1 MIANAAITIVSTSTT
16 DNYRHIKQEKNPRT
30 SSQEDS
36 SQERKGGKKKYQILA
51 LAEQVVGKQSRIGDF
66 LAPSKHLH
74 GKIPKQPH
82 THNPEQN
89 LP

>member
-1 MIANAAITIVSTSTT
+1 MIANAAITIVSTAQPITT
-16 DNYRHIKQEKNPRT
+16 AT
-30 SSQEDS
+30 SSR
-36 SQERKGGKKKYQILA
+36 RKTLEHQARKTAAKKGRGGGKYQILA
-51 LAEQVVGKQSRIGDF
+51 LAKQVVGKQSRIGDF

>member
-1 MIANAAITIVSTSTT
+1 MVPHSSFLMVP
-16 DNYRHIKQEKNPRT
+16 PR
-30 SSQEDS
+30 EGRRAR
-36 SQERKGGKKKYQILA
+36 EGGRGGGGGGGKYQILA
-51 LAEQVVGKQSRIGDF
+51 LAKQVVGKQSRIGDF